1 MVSVSRPGLFPTLTI
16 LSSRRPFY
24 GRESPEKSLQRQ
36 AAVQRYVER
45 SAQIPH
51 FVQQPEELA
60 YIQERIAGWQVG
72 GSPHFCQKGPVALA
86 AADMFCEP
94 ILKAPQAQRQLGA
107 RPALCRSYRVA
118 LPARQGVQGSA
129 RLGRRLHHLAGLG
142 GRGGHRRPS
151 PPAGAG
157 GPGAL

>member
-1 MVSVSRPGLFPTLTI
+1 MVRVSRPGLFPTLTI
-16 LSSRRPFY
+16 LSSRCPFC

-107 RPALCRSYRVA
+107 RPALRCGYRVGA
-118 LPARQGVQGSA
+118 ADAQGIERSA
-129 RLGRRLHHLAGLG
+129 RVGPDLRALLGLG
-142 GRGGHRRPS
+142 ARGEHRSPS
-151 PPAGAG
+151 QHI
-157 GPGAL
+157 

>member
-1 MVSVSRPGLFPTLTI
+1 MVRVSRPVLFPPLTI
-16 LSSRRPFY
+16 LSSRRPFC
-24 GRESPEKSLQRQ
+24 GRESPEKGLQRQ
-36 AAVQRYVER
+36 APVQRYVER

-72 GSPHFCQKGPVALA
+72 RRPLFCQKGPVALT

-118 LPARQGVQGSA
+118 LPARQGIARSA
-129 RLGRRLHHLAGLG
+129 TLR
-142 GRGGHRRPS
+142 RRP
-151 PPAGAG
+151 
-157 GPGAL
+157 